1 MENLRLNS
9 ESLRWNCE
17 VNQFRFIS
25 TAELPPLDMTIG
37 QERALAAIDFGLG
50 INDCGFNL
58 FILGHPGSGRSST
71 IKKILETKA
80 QDQQVPSDWCYVYDF
95 NGGSNPEHI
104 RLPAGKGSE
113 LKKDLDKLVERL
125 SEEVPK
131 CFDSKEYQEQKKK
144 ISQGYQEKKKK
155 LFQVLENICF
165 DNGFSIQ
172 QAPNGLVLVPL
183 KDGKPISQKD
193 FENLTTDQRD
203 NLDQKGTMLQEHI
216 DDFLMN
222 IRKIDDELREKILEI
237 AKEVLLYTIGHLF
250 ETLESK
256 YSYQKRVIEH
266 FSRCKKD
273 ILKQI
278 EELHDQEQPRINIP
292 GLTPQQSGPSFE
304 NYRVNLIID
313 NTALKGA
320 PVIYEANPTYFNLFG
335 RIEHIIQMGSAV
347 TDFQMIKAGA
357 LHKANGGYLI
367 LDCREVLLNLFT
379 YEALKRTIRNKEIRI
394 EDMAEQYR
402 LIATLSL
409 KPEAIPLECKIVL
422 IGTPELYYL
431 LLQMDPDFRKYFK
444 VKVDFDQTIRNSY
457 GNIQLFAMFIGSKCC
472 EENLLHFEPEAV
484 AKTVEFSA
492 RLVEDQKHLS
502 ASFSDITDLI
512 HEASYYASREK
523 APLVSAIHVDQALDA
538 RIYRSNKMEERIR
551 DLIKEGTIFIDTEG
565 EVVGQINGLAVY
577 QLGDFHFG
585 TPSRLTVRTFL
596 GKNGIINI
604 EREAKLSGAIHD
616 KGLLILSGFFGERFG
631 SDKPLTLSASICF
644 EQNYGGVDGDSASST
659 ELYALLS
666 SLSRLPLRQDIA
678 VTGSVN
684 QLGMVQPIGGVNQKI
699 EGFYAI
705 CKARGLTGQQ
715 GVIIPEAN
723 SKNLMLKEEVI
734 KAVELGKFSIW
745 KVKTIDQGIEI
756 LTGVKAGKIEDN
768 GSWTP
773 DSVNDRVN
781 KRLIEMAEISLQFGK
796 KEQDSKA

>member
-1 MENLRLNS
+1 MEDLRLNS
-9 ESLRWNCE
+9 DSLRWRCE
-17 VNQFRFIS
+17 TTQFQFTS
-25 TAELPPLDMTIG
+25 TADLPPLDMTIG

-71 IKKILETKA
+71 IKKILESKA
-80 QDQQVPSDWCYVYDF
+80 QDQEPPSDWCYVYDF

-104 RLPAGKGSE
+104 RLPAGKGPE

-125 SEEVPK
+125 TEEVPK
-131 CFDSKEYQEQKKK
+131 CFDSKEYQEQKKR
-144 ISQGYQEKKKK
+144 ISQTYQETKKK
-155 LFQVLENICF
+155 LFQTLEKLCF
-165 DNGFSIQ
+165 ENGFSIQ

-183 KDGKPISQKD
+183 KEGKPISQKD
-193 FENLTTDQRD
+193 FEDLSAEQRD

-216 DDFLMN
+216 DDFLLN
-222 IRKIDDELREKILEI
+222 IRKIDDELREKIMNV
-237 AKEVLLYTIGHLF
+237 AREVLLYTIGHLF
-250 ETLESK
+250 EALETK

-266 FSRCKKD
+266 FSHCKKD
-273 ILKQI
+273 IIKQI
-278 EELHDQEQPRINIP
+278 EELHDQEQPRIHIP
-292 GLTPQQSGPSFE
+292 GLTPQPSGPTFE

-313 NTALKGA
+313 NTTLKGA
-320 PVIYEANPTYFNLFG
+320 PVIYEANPTYFNVFG

-347 TDFQMIKAGA
+347 TDFHMIKAGA

-444 VKVDFDQTIRNSY
+444 VKVDFDQMMRNSY
-457 GNIQLFAMFIGSKCC
+457 GNIQLFAMFIGSKCRD
-472 EENLLHFEPEAV
+472 EKLLHFEPEAV
-484 AKTVEFSA
+484 SRTIEFSA

-502 ASFSDITDLI
+502 ASFSAITDLI
-512 HEASYYASREK
+512 HEASYYANREH
-523 APLVSAIHVDQALDA
+523 ALLVSAIHVEQALEA

-551 DLIKEGTIFIDTEG
+551 ELIKEGTIFIDTEG
-565 EVVGQINGLAVY
+565 AVIGQINGLAVY
-577 QLGDFHFG
+577 QLGDYNFG
-585 TPSRLTVRTFL
+585 TPSRLTVRTYL

-604 EREAKLSGAIHD
+604 EREAKLSGSIHD

-644 EQNYGGVDGDSASST
+644 EQNYGGIDGDSASST

-684 QLGMVQPIGGVNQKI
+684 QLGKVQPIGGVNQKI
-699 EGFYAI
+699 EGFYAL

-715 GVIIPEAN
+715 GVIIPAAN
-723 SKNLMLKEEVI
+723 TKNLMLKTEVI
-734 KAVELGKFSIW
+734 KAVERGQFTIW
-745 KVKTIDQGIEI
+745 KVDRIDQGIEI
-756 LTGVKAGKIEDN
+756 LTGVEAGKLQED

-773 DSVNDRVN
+773 GSVNDRVN
-781 KRLIEMAEISLQFGK
+781 KRLIEMAEIAIQFGK
-796 KEQDSKA
+796 NDK